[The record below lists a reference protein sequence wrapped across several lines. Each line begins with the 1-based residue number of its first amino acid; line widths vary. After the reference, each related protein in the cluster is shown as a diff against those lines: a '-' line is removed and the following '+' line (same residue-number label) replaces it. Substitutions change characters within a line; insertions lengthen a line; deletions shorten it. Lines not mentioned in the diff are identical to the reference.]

1 MIKSGMG
8 TETERDYIIYIN
20 KKGEWFYNGAE
31 IVHPKILR
39 IFNDG
44 IRRDKD
50 GAYSLIVEGD
60 CAKVVVEDAPFVV
73 ANLTATFDGDNLVG
87 FVGHLSDNTRETID
101 LMTVE
106 IDENNVPYC
115 MVKIDEEKIR
125 GKLSARFST
134 TAYYALANYI
144 QYDEDRGSY
153 FIELKS
159 KRFDIPYLNKR

>member
-1 MIKSGMG
+1 MLKSGMVTK
-8 TETERDYIIYIN
+8 TEQDYTIHIN

-39 IFNDG
+39 LFNDG
-44 IRRDKD
+44 IRRDSD

-60 CAKVVVEDAPFVV
+60 CAKVVVEDAPFVIT
-73 ANLTATFDGDNLVG
+73 NLTPDFDGDDLVG
-87 FVGHLSDNTRETID
+87 FVGHISDDTREAID

-106 IDENNVPYC
+106 INEDNVPYC
-115 MVKIDEEKIR
+115 VVKTDEEKKR
-125 GKLSARFST
+125 GRLPARFST

-144 QYDEDRGSY
+144 QYDEDEDSY
-153 FIELKS
+153 FIRLKS